1 MEVSLLLLQE
11 IVKLF
16 LIMCMGFALIK
27 SGKLRSSDGRAL
39 SVLLVYLIIPC
50 VIIHSFQI
58 DAAEEVKQG
67 LFFAF
72 GAAVFVHILFIA
84 LTSLFR
90 HVFRLEMVEQ
100 ISIIYTNAGILVI
113 PLVNAILG
121 PEYVIYSCAFM
132 VVQLVFLWTHGV
144 HAMCP
149 GETIQFSNIFRNI
162 NVMAIAAG
170 ALLFLFH
177 LHLPALIDQT
187 MALTGSMIG
196 PVGMLI
202 TGMAIADSSLKEM
215 FMKWRSY
222 IPITLR
228 LIVYPVI
235 LTAIFAIS
243 GMTNWVTDGKNVL
256 MTVYIAS
263 ITPTAAVVTSMA
275 QLYGQEPVYAADL
288 CVVSTL
294 LSIITMP
301 LLLYVFITVL

>member
-1 MEVSLLLLQE
+1 MEASLLLLQE

-27 SGKLRSSDGRAL
+27 SGKLRTSDGRAL

-58 DAAEEVKQG
+58 DAAEDIKQG

-72 GAAVFVHILFIA
+72 GAAVFVHILFIVLTA
-84 LTSLFR
+84 LFKR
-90 HVFRLEMVEQ
+90 VFQLDIVEQ
-100 ISIIYTNAGILVI
+100 VSIIYTNAGILVI

-144 HAMCP
+144 HVMCP
-149 GETIQFSNIFRNI
+149 DEPIQLNNIFHNI
-162 NVMAIAAG
+162 NVMAIIIG
-170 ALLFLFH
+170 MLLFLFH
-177 LHLPALIDQT
+177 LRLPVLIDQT

-196 PVGMLI
+196 PIGMLI
-202 TGMAIADSSLKEM
+202 TGMAIADSSVKEM
-215 FMKWRSY
+215 FMNWRSY

-228 LIVYPVI
+228 LIIYPI
-235 LTAIFAIS
+235 LLTIIFAAS
-243 GMTNWVTDGKNVL
+243 GMTTWVTDGKNIL

-275 QLYGQEPVYAADL
+275 QLYGQKPVYAADL

-301 LLLYVFITVL
+301 LLLYVFTTVL